1 MIVRSVER
9 RRPAMSVYVHYKVPL
24 VAEVEVETGE
34 VLSVHLD
41 DESID
46 GPLRATA
53 GGVELSPSERER
65 AMRIAESASW
75 PGWQAGR

>member
-1 MIVRSVER
+1 M
-9 RRPAMSVYVHYKVPL
+9 PVYVHYRVPL
-24 VAEVEVETGE
+24 VAELDIEAGE

-53 GGVELSPSERER
+53 DGAELSLTEEER
-65 AMRIAESASW
+65 AMRIAETALW
-75 PGWQAGR
+75 PGWQAGW